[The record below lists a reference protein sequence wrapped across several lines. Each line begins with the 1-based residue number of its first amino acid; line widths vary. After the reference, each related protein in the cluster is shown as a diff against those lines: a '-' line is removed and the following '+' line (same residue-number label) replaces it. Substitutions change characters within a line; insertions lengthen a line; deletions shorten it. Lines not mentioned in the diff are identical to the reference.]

1 MPDGTFGTASRPG
14 SRPGSGLLLDELQVV
29 SDLHLG
35 GKPGFQIFAST
46 AELVWLIDSVA
57 QSPTPGLAALVVNGD
72 FIDFL
77 AEEPA
82 LGFDADGVLA
92 KIDRVLADPS
102 FAPVFAAF
110 ARLLATERRL
120 LVVNLGNHDI
130 ELALP
135 WAREH
140 LARALAGDDAAAR
153 ARLLLVTDGTGF
165 RCQVGNASVLC
176 LHGNE
181 VDSWNVTDHEKLRRI
196 GRDTQFGLRPE
207 PWMPN
212 AGSQLVVEV
221 MNQVKARYPFVDLL
235 KPETEGVVPIL
246 AALNPQLLRKLQ
258 DLTGIAQRKAVDQL
272 RMRAGFLSAD
282 GDGSAAAGGA
292 APAAT
297 ADSAAHDLP
306 TVPSPPAFGAS
317 GLLGGNG
324 GGASGAA
331 LSNAPPGSAA
341 ALLARAEAAY
351 LQGVTPI
358 SLVQGSASE
367 QLGPMAAAWDW
378 LTGKPRAEV
387 LREALEFLDKDRS
400 FDPAAPDD
408 TYKAIDALVSPDV
421 DLVLTGHTHLERSLP
436 RQRGDGH
443 YFNSGTWARLMRISP
458 ELRQDPARF
467 AQLFDLLDGQPVAQ
481 LVAASPALVMQ
492 RNSVVA
498 IWRDAAG
505 RTHAELRHVG
515 PAAGAARVS
524 GLAGAPGNTGAPGQ
538 PNFQATP
545 VAGTRHTRG

>member
-1 MPDGTFGTASRPG
+1 MPDGALGTASRPG
-14 SRPGSGLLLDELQVV
+14 SGLQLEELQVV

-57 QSPTPGLAALVVNGD
+57 QSPAPGLAALVVNGD

-82 LGFDADGVLA
+82 LGFDADGVLT

-120 LVVNLGNHDI
+120 LVINLGNHDI

-140 LARALAGDDAAAR
+140 LARALAGNNPAAR

-165 RCQVGNASVLC
+165 RCQVGTASVLC

-196 GRDTQFGLRPE
+196 GRDTQLGLAPE

-282 GDGSAAAGGA
+282 GDGSANAAGA
-292 APAAT
+292 APAHG
-297 ADSAAHDLP
+297 AAHDLP

-317 GLLGGNG
+317 GLLGGTG
-324 GGASGAA
+324 RGADAA
-331 LSNAPPGSAA
+331 APPDAPPGSAA

-358 SLVQGSASE
+358 SLVQGNASE
-367 QLGPMAAAWDW
+367 QLGPLAAAWDW

-400 FDPAAPDD
+400 FDPTAPDD

-436 RQRGDGH
+436 RQRGGGH

-467 AQLFDLLDGQPVAQ
+467 AQLFDLLDGKPVAQ
-481 LVAASPALVMQ
+481 LMAASPALVMQ

-498 IWRDAAG
+498 VWRDAAG
-505 RTHAELRHVG
+505 QTQAELRHVG
-515 PAAGAARVS
+515 RVAGAS
-524 GLAGAPGNTGAPGQ
+524 GNADAVGQ
-538 PNFQATP
+538 PTFQATP

>member
-1 MPDGTFGTASRPG
+1 MPNGALGTASRPA
-14 SRPGSGLLLDELQVV
+14 SGPQLDELQVV

-35 GKPGFQIFAST
+35 GKLGFQIFAST

-57 QSPTPGLAALVVNGD
+57 QSPAPGRAALVVNGD

-82 LGFDADGVLA
+82 CGFDADGVLT

-102 FAPVFAAF
+102 FAPVFAALT
-110 ARLLATERRL
+110 RLLTTERRL

-140 LARALAGDDAAAR
+140 LARALAGDNAAAR
-153 ARLLLVTDGTGF
+153 ARLLLVTDGSGF
-165 RCQVGNASVLC
+165 RCQVGSASVLC

-196 GRDTQFGLRPE
+196 GRDTQFGLTPE

-221 MNQVKARYPFVDLL
+221 MNQVKVRYPFVDLL
-235 KPETEGVVPIL
+235 KPETEGVLPIL

-258 DLTGIAQRKAVDQL
+258 DLTGIAQRKAMDQL

-282 GDGSAAAGGA
+282 GSADAAALNAAPHSAAN
-292 APAAT
+292 
-297 ADSAAHDLP
+297 DLP
-306 TVPSPPAFGAS
+306 TVPSPGVFGAS
-317 GLLGGNG
+317 GVLGGG
-324 GGASGAA
+324 TAGAPA
-331 LSNAPPGSAA
+331 GSAA

-358 SLVQGSASE
+358 SLVQGRESE
-367 QLGPMAAAWDW
+367 QLGPLAAAWDW

-436 RQRGDGH
+436 RQRGSGH

-467 AQLFDLLDGQPVAQ
+467 AQLFDLLDGTPVAE
-481 LVAASPALVMQ
+481 LMAASPGLVMQ

-498 IWRDAAG
+498 VWRDASG
-505 RTHAELRHVG
+505 HTQAELRRVGHVS
-515 PAAGAARVS
+515 PAAGTADKVGAA
-524 GLAGAPGNTGAPGQ
+524 GQ
-538 PNFQATP
+538 PVIQATP

>member
-1 MPDGTFGTASRPG
+1 MPDGALGTASRPG
-14 SRPGSGLLLDELQVV
+14 SELRFDELQVV

-57 QSPTPGLAALVVNGD
+57 QSPAPGLAALVVNGD

-110 ARLLATERRL
+110 SRLLATERRL
-120 LVVNLGNHDI
+120 LVINLGNHDI

-135 WAREH
+135 WARAH
-140 LARALAGDDAAAR
+140 LVRALAGDDAAAR

-196 GRDTQFGLRPE
+196 SRDTQFGLRPE

-212 AGSQLVVEV
+212 AGAQLVVEV
-221 MNQVKARYPFVDLL
+221 MNQVKSRYPFVDLL

-282 GDGSAAAGGA
+282 GDGSAGATSA
-292 APAAT
+292 APADGT
-297 ADSAAHDLP
+297 AHDLP

-317 GLLGGNG
+317 GLLGGTG
-324 GGASGAA
+324 RGAA
-331 LSNAPPGSAA
+331 AAARPNAPPGSAA
-341 ALLARAEAAY
+341 ALLASAEAAY

-358 SLVQGSASE
+358 SLVQGSASD
-367 QLGPMAAAWDW
+367 QLGPLAAAWDW

-400 FDPAAPDD
+400 FDPVAPDD
-408 TYKAIDALVSPDV
+408 TYTAIDALVSPDV

-436 RQRGDGH
+436 RQHGGGH
-443 YFNSGTWARLMRISP
+443 YFNSGTWARLMRINP

-467 AQLFDLLDGQPVAQ
+467 AQLFELLDGKPVAQ
-481 LVAASPALVMQ
+481 LMAASPGLVMQ

-498 IWRDAAG
+498 VWRDGDG
-505 RTHAELRHVG
+505 RTQAELRHVG
-515 PAAGAARVS
+515 PVSCPAAGEASQAGAAR
-524 GLAGAPGNTGAPGQ
+524 Q
-538 PNFQATP
+538 PTFEAAP
-545 VAGTRHTRG
+545 VAGTHHTRG